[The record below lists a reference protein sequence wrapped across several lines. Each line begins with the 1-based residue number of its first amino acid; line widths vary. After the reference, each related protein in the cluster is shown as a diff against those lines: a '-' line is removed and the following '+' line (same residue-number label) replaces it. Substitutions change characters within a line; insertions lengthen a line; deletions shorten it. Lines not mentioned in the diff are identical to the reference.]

1 MERGLYGDIEE
12 TGIPSQNKEMIHD
25 QEDGMSG
32 SRIHVSHS
40 TSQHIASDLLTNCCA
55 MIARL

>member
-40 TSQHIASDLLTNCCA
+40 TS
-55 MIARL
+55 